1 MRYLIWNVTYA
12 LNKLKTSEGVKI
24 KSPFIPYS
32 QLDPETNTFR
42 EDASSTNGYYVMPPY
57 DGQQDTTAY
66 KITKLV
72 GKVNFASS
80 MQSHKIGS
88 CKLFDD
94 AYKESRGNLI
104 SGG

>member
-1 MRYLIWNVTYA
+1 MRYLIWNVTFA
-12 LNKLKTSEGVKI
+12 LNKLKNSEGTKI

-32 QLDPETNTFR
+32 QLNPETNTFR
-42 EDASSTNGYYVMPPY
+42 EDASSTKGYYVMPPY

-80 MQSHKIGS
+80 MQSHKEGA
-88 CKLFDD
+88 CKLYND
-94 AYKESRGNLI
+94 AYKADTD
-104 SGG
+104 